1 MEGRLKEIT
10 ISSDTPIGRDAYFLR
25 ALKVVRLNA
34 HSFLKFRKMWSRS
47 VVKFLSLKSRIQM
60 VVRSSKGQLGFTHP
74 SCVLIRMCHLYADNS
89 FGDGEEEETTHF
101 SS

>member
-10 ISSDTPIGRDAYFLR
+10 ISSDAPIGRDAYFLR

-47 VVKFLSLKSRIQM
+47 VVKFLSLRAEF
-60 VVRSSKGQLGFTHP
+60 RWL
-74 SCVLIRMCHLYADNS
+74 
-89 FGDGEEEETTHF
+89 
-101 SS
+101 